1 MNIEFIGAGTYMTNM
16 EEMNKQL
23 ASPIPPKTLLAV
35 PLFHISGLLSQAL
48 INLRHGRAL
57 YMMYKW
63 EIDEAIRIVKD
74 EKITGLDGRTRHAP
88 RALKERAV

>member
-1 MNIEFIGAGTYMTNM
+1 MNVEFIGAGTYMTNM

-23 ASPIPPKTLLAV
+23 ASPTLPKTLLAV

-63 EIDEAIRIVKD
+63 DIQEALESSKKSKLRC
-74 EKITGLDGRTRHAP
+74 
-88 RALKERAV
+88 